1 MEELEEDKQHQDL
14 SFLSGET
21 GFDKDVLARFVLAY
35 KLAQPGLQPEFWFAL
50 LGGSFFDYTGDQSL
64 KDQLAGILSALPSLD
79 AAAVRKALTCSFNA
93 KEIPEALQKKVA
105 GWVEAFL
112 KFVAS
117 LSVNGAAKPTF
128 VKSALEHAGIKN
140 NKKQEKFAGL
150 FNEYKALTPDVLKA
164 LERDKSFKKS
174 EIADLRTS
182 FQLADLTRGDFSVVK
197 AIKEEFKVREP
208 EKIRLLAK
216 KSEAEWVKLV
226 KAKHASGNI
235 KLPIEVGKVPGRAKI
250 TEAEVYGKML
260 ARQFREAFPTAA
272 FAGGLER
279 ALRDGGAKG
288 LSHAQ
293 ELRRF
298 LDAHADFELLKTPV
312 DDFLKSGIRSGFRSL
327 AKNEGFRLELKAV
340 QRVFKLAP
348 SFEATDVL
356 LADNLHSAQ
365 QIYRMGESEFV
376 RRYTGKA
383 GLSAD
388 SARLAWN
395 RAADTHAA
403 VLTIVADLKALDAE
417 GLPEVLKNNNTAL
430 STFPNW
436 NNLFKAGD
444 LCECEDCRSVLGPA
458 AYFADLLMFLRDRN
472 STKPKSGGGFSLLRI
487 FYSIVGQT
495 WATSS

>member
-1 MEELEEDKQHQDL
+1 
-14 SFLSGET
+14 
-21 GFDKDVLARFVLAY
+21 
-35 KLAQPGLQPEFWFAL
+35 
-50 LGGSFFDYTGDQSL
+50 
-64 KDQLAGILSALPSLD
+64 
-79 AAAVRKALTCSFNA
+79 
-93 KEIPEALQKKVA
+93 
-105 GWVEAFL
+105 
-112 KFVAS
+112 
-117 LSVNGAAKPTF
+117 
-128 VKSALEHAGIKN
+128 
-140 NKKQEKFAGL
+140 
-150 FNEYKALTPDVLKA
+150 
-164 LERDKSFKKS
+164 
-174 EIADLRTS
+174 
-182 FQLADLTRGDFSVVK
+182 
-197 AIKEEFKVREP
+197 
-208 EKIRLLAK
+208 
-216 KSEAEWVKLV
+216 VKLV

-260 ARQFREAFPTAA
+260 ARQFQEAFPTTA

-293 ELRRF
+293 DLRRF
-298 LDAHADFELLKTPV
+298 MDAHTDFELLKTPV
-312 DDFLKSGIRSGFRSL
+312 DDFLKSGISPGFRSL

-365 QIYRMGESEFV
+365 QIYRMGQSEFV

-395 RAADTHAA
+395 RAADMHAA
-403 VLTIVADLKALDAE
+403 VVTIVADLKALDAE
-417 GLPEVLKNNNTAL
+417 GLPEVLKNNNAAL

-444 LCECEDCRSVLGPA
+444 LCECEDCRSVLSPA
-458 AYFADLLMFLRDRN
+458 AYFADLLVFLRDRN
-472 STKPKSGGGFSLLRI
+472 STKPKSGGGFYSVKDILFNRRPDLGYLELNCDNALTPFPYVDTVCEVLEDAVDDADENDLELAGLSAINTPPTAADKVAVATAFENAFADPVNVGKEQIKLGADFSLSQVSPGDPDRWVVHGDDVTYLLKKKAPSPNFFAEILRNTKASAAELRAYPQYVNPKAYGKLRAAKYPMALPLDLFPEGDARRLEQRARSFALPFDLFAEEVRAGFQNAI
-487 FYSIVGQT
+487 SSVGI
-495 WATSS
+495 